1 MEVINIKG
9 QLYYINDQFLNYLKY
24 TNRQIKDFYCRSC
37 GKFMLPQKF
46 MQQFHL
52 TTKDMLLYFKRNG
65 HNSWQ
70 TNIAFDK
77 GDKNLMYLILPKYFD
92 DQHILYRHTCWDCY
106 LKKSWYKP
114 YKYTKNWKNQ
124 IPSYGKIR
132 DDFSLIFDI
141 STEQIQKI
149 TKQKYTTNSL
159 EHFQQKYG
167 QEKGKEKYQQYKQ
180 RQAYTASSEYFL
192 KEKGMTEE
200 EVKQYHLSRHHTLQ
214 SDIQK
219 YGQEQGTKKWKEYCD
234 RQAYAG
240 VTLEYYVQKYGQKEG
255 IEKYY
260 QMLQKKNTLY
270 SYSPISQQLFEQIKN
285 EESLFGKNEYLMV
298 DKNNNKCYY
307 FDFYNP
313 STKKVIEFNGIF
325 WHAKPTIYKADDT
338 LKFGNYFQKTAKE
351 IWLKDKQKI
360 DFIKQQGYD
369 VKVVWQDQYRQEPQ
383 KIINECKDFLYK

>member
-1 MEVINIKG
+1 MTV
-9 QLYYINDQFLNYLKY
+9 NDQFKNYLKY
-24 TNRQIKDFYCRSC
+24 TNRKTEEFYCRCC
-37 GKFMLPQKF
+37 GKFMLPQQF
-46 MQQFHL
+46 MQNFHL
-52 TTKDMLLYFKRNG
+52 QHKKVPLYIKRNG

-159 EHFQQKYG
+159 EHFKQKYG
-167 QEKGKEKYQQYKQ
+167 EEGQKRYQQYKQ
-180 RQAYTASSEYFL
+180 RQAYTASSEYFI
-192 KEKGMTEE
+192 KQKGMTQE
-200 EVKQYHLSRHHTLQ
+200 EVKKYHKDRGHTLQ

-219 YGQEQGTKKWKEYCD
+219 YGKEQGTRRWNEYCA

-240 VTLEYYVQKYGQKEG
+240 VTLEYYIQKYGQKQG
-255 IEKYY
+255 KEKYKE
-260 QMLQKKNTLY
+260 MLYKKKMTG
-270 SYSPISQQLFEQIKN
+270 YSPISQQLFEQIKID
-285 EESLFGKNEYLMV
+285 ESLFGQKQLEIFDEEKYKL
-298 DKNNNKCYY
+298 YR

-313 STKKVIEFNGIF
+313 STKKVIEFNGTF
-325 WHAKPTIYKADDT
+325 WHAKPTKYKAEDII
-338 LKFGNYFQKTAKE
+338 KCGEFNKTAKE
-351 IWLKDKQKI
+351 IWLRDKQKLDI
-360 DFIKQQGYD
+360 AKQQGYD
-369 VKVVWQDQYRQEPQ
+369 VKVIWEDQYREDPE
-383 KIINECKDFLYK
+383 KIINECKEFLYK